1 MPRISIG
8 SRGRAGIVTLAIA
21 GFLAVGL
28 SAAHAEP
35 AADDSVSVTVMN
47 TTDLHTHLFN
57 WDYYADKVD
66 TGRGLT
72 RVSSLI
78 EKVRAEKG
86 RDHTLLLDNGDT
98 LQGTPLGTY
107 YARTDPITKG
117 TVHPMAQAMNAIGYD
132 VMTLGNHEFN
142 YGIETLRAFEK
153 QVSFP
158 VLGANVHD
166 WNTGEPAFTPY
177 VIKTMS
183 IEGHDPIRVG
193 ILGLTTPGSA
203 IWDKSSVEGRL
214 RFNGIVEEAKKYVP
228 IIRDQGV
235 DILVA
240 SVHSGT
246 STGSSYGNQIPF
258 PENASTLLA
267 QEVPGIDVIIAGHS
281 HSEIPQQLVTNKA
294 TGKQVLLTQAGS
306 WGKVLGQID
315 INLTKVNGQ
324 WSVAS
329 KSSKLLQSSTVADDP
344 KIVALASAA
353 HQKVI
358 DHVNSVIG
366 QSLETM
372 PMREA
377 HYKDVPA
384 LDFINYVQAEVVKKG
399 LAGTPEAN
407 LPVLS
412 LAAPFDAKA
421 VIPKG
426 NVTIR
431 DMAGAYVYDNTLIG
445 VKMNGA
451 QMKDFL
457 EWSAK
462 FMKQVST
469 PGPYKPGTVTGNGP
483 AYNYDVV
490 RGLSYDIEIS
500 KPAGQRIVNLSYAG
514 KPLDP
519 AQEFVV
525 ATNNYRQNGGGDA
538 PHIAT
543 APIVFNPLTEVRD
556 EIIDWV
562 LERKTIDPAEFA
574 RTDWRLVYQG
584 QPVLVLD
591 TVPTLTADSTE
602 LGFGQQRT
610 GERSDSKTVQFTN
623 TSQSAITINSVE
635 APSGFVVS
643 DDTCKG
649 RQLASAATCSVSVAF
664 EPTASTSFT
673 GNLVVDSSAS
683 NSPTSVA
690 VSGTGFGIEFGD
702 SDGLSDALQR
712 GKPHTAT
719 FTVWVSTE
727 FAGAVANVTP
737 QYGHVKGCDNVH
749 LRAGQTNE
757 VTCTVQVGVDAAGV
771 PSDGRSQTTFT
782 LVVTPKAGDSYS
794 HTYRHTIS

>member
-21 GFLAVGL
+21 GLVAIGVP
-28 SAAHAEP
+28 AAYAEP

-57 WDYYADKVD
+57 WDYYADKAD

-98 LQGTPLGTY
+98 IQGTPLGSY
-107 YARTDPITKG
+107 YARTEPITKG
-117 TVHPMAQAMNAIGYD
+117 TVHPMAQAMNALGYD
-132 VMTLGNHEFN
+132 AMTLGNHEFN
-142 YGIETLRAFEK
+142 YGIETLRTFEK
-153 QVSFP
+153 QVDFP
-158 VLGANVHD
+158 ILGANVHD
-166 WNTGEPAFTPY
+166 WNSGEPAFTPY
-177 VIKTMS
+177 IIKTMS
-183 IEGHDPIRVG
+183 IEGRDPIRVG

-203 IWDKSSVEGRL
+203 IWDKSNVEGRL

-246 STGSSYGNQIPF
+246 STGSSYGDQIPF

-281 HSEIPQQLVTNKA
+281 HNEIPQQLVTNKA
-294 TGKQVLLTQAGS
+294 TGKQVLVTMAGS
-306 WGKVLGQID
+306 WGKALGVID
-315 INLTKVNGQ
+315 IDFTKVNGQ

-329 KSSKLLQSSTVADDP
+329 KSSKLLQASTVADDP

-353 HQKVI
+353 HQKVV
-358 DHVNSVIG
+358 DHVNGVIG
-366 QSLETM
+366 QSPETM

-399 LAGTPEAN
+399 LAGTPEAA

-421 VIPKG
+421 VIPQG

-431 DMAGAYVYDNTLIG
+431 DMAGAYIYDNTLIG

-462 FMKQVST
+462 YFKQVST
-469 PGPYKPGTVTGNGP
+469 PGPFRPGTVAGNGP
-483 AYNYDVV
+483 AYNYDVAG
-490 RGLSYDIEIS
+490 GLTYDIDIS
-500 KPAGQRIVNLSYAG
+500 QPAGQRIVNLSYAG
-514 KPLDP
+514 APLDP
-519 AQEFVV
+519 AKEFVV
-525 ATNNYRQNGGGDA
+525 ATNNYRQNGGGNA
-538 PHIAT
+538 PHIAS

-562 LERKTIDPAEFA
+562 GEHKTIDPAEFA
-574 RTDWRLVYQG
+574 KVDWRLVVQG

-591 TVPTLTADSTE
+591 TVPTLTPDSTA
-602 LGFGQQRT
+602 LSFGKQRT
-610 GERSDSKTVQFTN
+610 GERSEPMAVRFTN
-623 TSQSAITINSVE
+623 TSQSTITVNSVE
-635 APSGFVVS
+635 VPSGFVVS

-649 RQLASAATCSVSVAF
+649 QLASAASCDVSVAF
-664 EPTASTSFT
+664 QPTASTTYT
-673 GNLVVDSSAS
+673 GNVVVDSSAS
-683 NSPTSVA
+683 NSPTTVA
-690 VSGTGFGIEFGD
+690 VSGTGFGVEFGD
-702 SDGLSDALQR
+702 SDGLPDILQR
-712 GKPHTAT
+712 GRPHTAK

-737 QYGHVKGCDNVH
+737 QYGHVKGCDNVQ

-757 VTCTVQVGVDAAGV
+757 ITCTVQAGVEAAGV
-771 PSDGRSQTTFT
+771 PSEDRSQTTFT

-794 HTYRHTIS
+794 HTYRHTVR

>member
-1 MPRISIG
+1 ML
-8 SRGRAGIVTLAIA
+8 RASTAYQRRVGIVALGLAC
-21 GFLAVGL
+21 LAAIGL
-28 SAAHAEP
+28 PVAHAEP
-35 AADDSVSVTVMN
+35 SSDDSVSVTVMN

-57 WDYYADKVD
+57 WDYYADKPD
-66 TGRGLT
+66 TGRGLS
-72 RVSSLI
+72 RVSSLV
-78 EKVRAEKG
+78 EKVRVEKG

-98 LQGTPLGTY
+98 IQGTPLGTY
-107 YARTDPITKG
+107 YARTEPITKG
-117 TVHPMAQAMNAIGYD
+117 TIHPMAEAMNAIGYD

-142 YGIETLRAFEK
+142 YGVETLRAFEK
-153 QVSFP
+153 QVDFP
-158 VLGANVHD
+158 ILGANVHD
-166 WNTGEPAFTPY
+166 WNSGEPAFTPY
-177 VIKTMS
+177 IIKTMS

-246 STGSSYGNQIPF
+246 STGSSYGDQIPF

-294 TGKQVLLTQAGS
+294 TGKQVLVTQAGS
-306 WGKVLGQID
+306 WGKVLGVVDID
-315 INLTKVNGQ
+315 LAKVDGQ

-329 KSSKLLQSSTVADDP
+329 KSSKLLQASTATDDP
-344 KIVALASAA
+344 KIITLTGAA
-353 HQKVI
+353 HQKVV
-358 DHVNSVIG
+358 DHVNGVIG
-366 QSLETM
+366 TSLETM

-377 HYKDVPA
+377 HYKDVAA

-399 LAGTPEAN
+399 LAGTPEAS

-431 DMAGAYVYDNTLIG
+431 DMAGAYIYDNTLIG

-462 FMKQVST
+462 FMKQVSV

-483 AYNYDVV
+483 AYNYDVA
-490 RGLSYDIEIS
+490 RGLTYDIDVS
-500 KPAGQRIVNLSYAG
+500 KPAGERIINLSFNGA
-514 KPLDP
+514 PLDP

-525 ATNNYRQNGGGDA
+525 ATNNYRQNGGGNA

-556 EIIDWV
+556 EIIDWMM
-562 LERKTIDPAEFA
+562 EHKTIDPAAFA
-574 RTDWRLVYQG
+574 RVDWRLVYKG
-584 QPVLVLD
+584 EPALVLD
-591 TVPTLTADSTE
+591 TVATLTPSSTE
-602 LGFGQQRT
+602 LSFGDQRT
-610 GERSDSKTVQFTN
+610 GEQSDPMAVRFTN
-623 TSQSAITINSVE
+623 TSQSTITVNSVE
-635 APSGFVVS
+635 VPSGFVVS
-643 DDTCKG
+643 DDTCQG
-649 RQLASAATCSVSVAF
+649 RQLASGASCSVSVAF
-664 EPTASTSFT
+664 KPTAGTTYT
-673 GNLVVDSSAS
+673 GNLVVRSTAA
-683 NSPTSVA
+683 NSPTTVALSGTALGVPLTVTAQARCVGTSAYVA
-690 VSGTGFGIEFGD
+690 VTAVN
-702 SDGLSDALQR
+702 DASV
-712 GKPHTAT
+712 P
-719 FTVWVSTE
+719 
-727 FAGAVANVTP
+727 ANVTLSTA
-737 QYGHVKGCDNVH
+737 YGAKTVADVATGKQAYQSFNT
-749 LRAGQTNE
+749 RTGQL
-757 VTCTVQVGVDAAGV
+757 AAG
-771 PSDGRSQTTFT
+771 TAT
-782 LVVTPKAGDSYS
+782 VTGTATIGGKQVTSSYDA
-794 HTYRHTIS
+794 TYTATSCA